1 MTSILKLLVATST
14 ISVATLGANPAF
26 AADLG
31 TDAGTSIT
39 NNVSVAY
46 NVGGT
51 AQTAETDSDIFVV
64 DREVNL
70 VIAKSDAVNSSVAPG
85 STQQA
90 VTYTVSNQTNDTID
104 VLLTSQQLGTDDFDV
119 TGTVTYYLDNGTTAG
134 VFDGGDTLITYID
147 NLAEDTSVTIHA
159 VANIPAGVVTGDLA
173 DIVLIGQAASHG
185 GTGLPASG
193 IGVQGAALTD
203 DSGDADDP
211 TAVQNVFADAAGS
224 GTSDGAADGYHSATD
239 TFEVSA
245 ADISVS
251 KTSKILWDPVNGST
265 RPKAIPGAIVEYCIA
280 VANATGGATATGVA
294 ISDTI
299 PANLTYYS
307 SLATGPA
314 TVPAVIGV
322 VTEGTVTGSTCNADG
337 SGTGAQ
343 AAGVVSGNLGTVA
356 AGATETLIF
365 RVVVD

>member
-1 MTSILKLLVATST
+1 MTSKLKLLVATSA

-39 NNVSVAY
+39 NTVSVAY

-64 DREVNL
+64 DRKVNL
-70 VIAKSDAVNSSVAPG
+70 VVARSDTANSSVAPNA
-85 STQQA
+85 TQQA

-104 VLLTSQQLGTDDFDV
+104 VLLTSEQPGTDDFDV
-119 TGTVTYYLDNGTTAG
+119 TGTVTFYLDDGDG
-134 VFDGGDTLITYID
+134 VYDAGDTLITSIND
-147 NLAEDTSVTIHA
+147 LAEDVTVTVHA
-159 VANIPAGVVTGDLA
+159 VANIPGGVATGDLA
-173 DIVLIGQAASHG
+173 DLILIGQVADAAS
-185 GTGLPASG
+185 
-193 IGVQGAALTD
+193 GVAFVD
-203 DSGDADDP
+203 NSDDADDP
-211 TAVQNVFADAAGS
+211 TLVQNVFADAAGTGS
-224 GTSDGAADGYHSATD
+224 GDTAGDGYHSATD
-239 TFEVSA
+239 TYEVSA

-265 RPKAIPGAIVEYCIA
+265 NPKAIPGAIVEYCIA
-280 VANATGGATATGVA
+280 VANAAGGASATGVA

-299 PANLTYYS
+299 PANLSYYS
-307 SLATGPA
+307 SLASGPA

-337 SGTGAQ
+337 SGTGTQ

-356 AGATETLIF
+356 SGATETLIF
-365 RVVVD
+365 RVTVD

>member
-1 MTSILKLLVATST
+1 MTSILRLLVATST
-14 ISVATLGANPAF
+14 ISVAALGSDPVF

-39 NNVSVAY
+39 NTVSVAY

-64 DREVNL
+64 DRKVNL
-70 VIAKSDAVNSSVAPG
+70 VVTKSDAVNSSVAP
-85 STQQA
+85 SATQQA

-104 VLLTSQQLGTDDFDV
+104 VLLTSEQPGTDDFDV
-119 TGTVTYYLDNGTTAG
+119 TGTITYYLDNGTTAG

-147 NLAEDTSVTIHA
+147 NLAEDDSVTIHA
-159 VANIPAGVVTGDLA
+159 VADIPDGVVTGDLA
-173 DIVLIGQAASHG
+173 DIILIGQAAAHG
-185 GTGLPASG
+185 GAGLPASG
-193 IGVQGAALTD
+193 IGVRGTALAD
-203 DSGDADDP
+203 NSDDADDP
-211 TAVQNVFADAAGS
+211 ALVQNVFADAAGTGS
-224 GTSDGAADGYHSATD
+224 SDGDADGYHSATD
-239 TFEVSA
+239 IFEVSA

-251 KTSKILWDPVNGST
+251 KTSTVLWDPINGST
-265 RPKAIPGAIVEYCIA
+265 NPKAIPGAIVEYCIA
-280 VANATGGATATGVA
+280 IANASGGAEATGVA

-299 PANLTYYS
+299 PDNLAYYS
-307 SLATGPA
+307 SLASGPA

-322 VTEGTVTGSTCNADG
+322 VTEGTVTGSVCNADG

-365 RVVVD
+365 RVTVD